1 MIFMTRC
8 CCFFDTRIGS
18 IACGVYTLATRIF
31 GIVTCVAALISPKL
45 QKTVSMYHN
54 GNLSDLKSIYVS
66 ILINNFI
73 AICFSILLVYGTRKN
88 YKLALIPW
96 VVWMIIELIVHVV
109 YVGVLIVFS
118 ISNAKIVGLI
128 IGIVCLISLFICLQ
142 VYFILC
148 VISYYEYLKE
158 NDDKPIELS

>member
-54 GNLSDLKSIYVS
+54 GNLS
-66 ILINNFI
+66 